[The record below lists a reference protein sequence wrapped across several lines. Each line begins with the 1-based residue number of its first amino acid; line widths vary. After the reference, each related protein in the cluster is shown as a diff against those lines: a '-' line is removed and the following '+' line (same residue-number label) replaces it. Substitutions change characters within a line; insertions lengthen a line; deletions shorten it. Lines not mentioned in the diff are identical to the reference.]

1 MACLLALLLI
11 ICLRDSENKIVFE
24 ILDICQLF
32 FNSTFELLK
41 IISSRIVSIEIEED
55 YHITVRF
62 TESVRKRN
70 YRFH

>member
-1 MACLLALLLI
+1 MACLLVLLLI

-41 IISSRIVSIEIEED
+41 IISSRIVSIEIEEG
-55 YHITVRF
+55 YHITVKF
-62 TESVRKRN
+62 SE
-70 YRFH
+70 